1 MPETIDDMSGLP
13 LLQTSDFEERTLKR
27 GGKAL
32 VFFYAKWCPYCRAA
46 CEETDCIMDK
56 DTYEAYSVDL
66 SDDDNP
72 LWDQLGIEVV
82 PTLIGYKDG
91 EETYRKQAARMV
103 GLRRPD
109 FEAADASLSEA

>member
-1 MPETIDDMSGLP
+1 MSGLQ
-13 LLQTSDFEERTLKR
+13 LLQTSDFEGRDLKR
-27 GGKAL
+27 DGKAL

-46 CEETDCIMDK
+46 CKETGCIMDK
-56 DTYEAYSVDL
+56 DDYKAYAVDL

-72 LWDQLGIEVV
+72 LWEQLGLDVV

-103 GLRRPD
+103 GLRRSD
-109 FEAADASLSEA
+109 FETADGAMVDA